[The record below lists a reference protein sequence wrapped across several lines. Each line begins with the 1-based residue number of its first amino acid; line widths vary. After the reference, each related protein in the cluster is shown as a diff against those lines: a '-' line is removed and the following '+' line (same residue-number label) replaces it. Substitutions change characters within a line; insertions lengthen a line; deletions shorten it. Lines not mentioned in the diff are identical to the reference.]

1 MTKWNLS
8 GHNKSVNVVGVA
20 MCFYVFIL
28 IVLFLT
34 KIARPSKL
42 ARDAGLAKKLWEI
55 SETMVGLK
63 PEERHF

>member
-1 MTKWNLS
+1 ML
-8 GHNKSVNVVGVA
+8 
-20 MCFYVFIL
+20 YVFIL